1 MSIIENAT
9 RRFATPS
16 VTGRAALLYC
26 IIAVAVPTLLRA
38 SVDGIVTGLGFTPY
52 VPFVLIAAIFLEW
65 YFAAAVALVSALIGD
80 AFFTGPP
87 VHILEEPSD
96 VFGMLA
102 FLSASTIII
111 GFAHLT
117 RRLVQDYG
125 RLSKDHL
132 AHSGIV
138 FSLEDGQALASWY
151 GPGSR
156 VCLGTSGRGRRDD
169 GGLPGPA
176 GAWKAPQWAREG
188 RCVLTNK
195 LPRIHNPVRIK
206 RVLDSA

>member
-26 IIAVAVPTLLRA
+26 IVAVAVPTLLRA

-138 FSLEDGQALASWY
+138 FSLEDGQAFASWY

-156 VCLGTSGRGRRDD
+156 VCLGPQEEVAEMMEDFLAQLELGKRLNGR
-169 GGLPGPA
+169 A
-176 GAWKAPQWAREG
+176 KAAA
-188 RCVLTNK
+188 
-195 LPRIHNPVRIK
+195 
-206 RVLDSA
+206 S